1 LSEDTD
7 LRVLDYHLPC
17 FTKQIETYSI
27 FAASKFIIMQ
37 SIHTYDF
44 AGKRALIR
52 VDFNVPLDKETLEIT
67 DDTRIRAAA
76 PTIKHILE
84 KGGSVVIM
92 SHLGRPK
99 DASDPRFSLNNIV
112 DHTSKVLE
120 TEVKFAGDCIGAEAF
135 ELSANLQPGQVVMLD
150 NVRYYKHET
159 TGTESFAEQLAKHGD
174 VYVNDAF
181 GTAHRA
187 HASTTVVAKFFPN
200 DKMFGF
206 LIENEI
212 VAVDKVLNSDQKPV
226 TAIVGGAKVS
236 SKITIIE
243 RLLDK
248 VDNLIVGGGMAYTF
262 VKASGGKVGNSL
274 VEDDYIETANKIV
287 ADAKAKGV
295 NLYIPVDTIIAD
307 NFDNDANREEVNIN
321 EIQDGWMGLDV
332 GPKTSSDCAEIIK
345 DSKVILWN
353 GPMGVFEMENFQAG
367 TIAVANA
374 IVEATANGA
383 FSLIGGGD
391 SVAAINKYKLG
402 DQVSHVS
409 TGGGAMLEYLEGK
422 ELPGIK
428 AIKG

>member
-1 LSEDTD
+1 
-7 LRVLDYHLPC
+7 
-17 FTKQIETYSI
+17 
-27 FAASKFIIMQ
+27 MQ
-37 SIHTYDF
+37 SIQTYDF
-44 AGKRALIR
+44 SGKRTLIR
-52 VDFNVPLDKETLEIT
+52 VDFNVPLDKETLKIA
-67 DDTRIRAAA
+67 DDTRIRAAV

-84 KGGSVVIM
+84 SGGSVVVV

-99 DASDPRFSLNNIV
+99 LGNEPQFSLKNIV
-112 DHTSKVLE
+112 AHTSKILG
-120 TEVKFAGDCIGAEAF
+120 TEVKFAGDCIGEEA
-135 ELSANLQPGQVVMLD
+135 LKMSANLKPGEVMMLE

-159 TGTESFAEQLAKHGD
+159 AGTISFAEKLSKHAD

-206 LIENEI
+206 LIEREI
-212 VAVDKVLNSDQKPV
+212 VAVDQVLNSNLKPV

-243 RLLDK
+243 RLLNN

-262 VKASGGKVGNSL
+262 VKASGGNVGNSL
-274 VEDDYIETANKIV
+274 VEDDYLETANKIKT
-287 ADAKAKGV
+287 AAKAKGV
-295 NLYIPVDTIIAD
+295 NLFIPIDTVVAD
-307 NFDNDANREEVNIN
+307 KFDNDANREQVLIDQIPN
-321 EIQDGWMGLDV
+321 GWMGLDV
-332 GPKTSSDCAEIIK
+332 GEKTSLECADIIK
-345 DSKVILWN
+345 NSKVVLWN

-367 TIAVANA
+367 TAAVANA
-374 IVEATANGA
+374 IVEATAEGA

-391 SVAAINKYKLG
+391 SVAAINKFNLG

-422 ELPGIK
+422 ELPGIQ